1 MKYVGMPLG
10 MWILY
15 KQSFRDHLVS
25 VFGYS
30 AQGAKEISASAKQR
44 YRAIIQKIG
53 SKKAQARLRLS
64 PVLPL
69 CPCRLR
75 QSRADIQL

>member
-30 AQGAKEISASAKQR
+30 VQEAKEISASAKQR
-44 YRAIIQKIG
+44 YRAIIKNDN
-53 SKKAQARLRLS
+53 K
-64 PVLPL
+64 
-69 CPCRLR
+69 
-75 QSRADIQL
+75 

>member
-15 KQSFRDHLVS
+15 KPSFRDHLVS

-30 AQGAKEISASAKQR
+30 VQEAKEISASAKQR
-44 YRAIIQKIG
+44 Y
-53 SKKAQARLRLS
+53 LS
-64 PVLPL
+64 L
-69 CPCRLR
+69 
-75 QSRADIQL
+75 IHI